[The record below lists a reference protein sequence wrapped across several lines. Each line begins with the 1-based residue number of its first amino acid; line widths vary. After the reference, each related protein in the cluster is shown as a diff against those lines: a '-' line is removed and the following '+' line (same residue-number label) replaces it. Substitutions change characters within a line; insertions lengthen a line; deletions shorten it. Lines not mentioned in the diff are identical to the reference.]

1 LDQPEFVHHL
11 SVERYTVSPRKSP
24 KKPACFSKHHDI
36 DAARPSKQLSI
47 IPAGLPPT
55 MQQRPSNPLHGA
67 GTATMTSVLFHRVF
81 FALRF
86 YRPNRV
92 TLSHRDLTR

>member
-24 KKPACFSKHHDI
+24 KKPACFLKHHDI

-55 MQQRPSNPLHGA
+55 MQQRPSKPLHGA
-67 GTATMTSVLFHRVF
+67 RTATMTSVLFHRVF
-81 FALRF
+81 FALQF
-86 YRPNRV
+86 YRPNRGL
-92 TLSHRDLTR
+92 LSHIEI